1 MFSFAPLEGDAPA
14 DILAAKSYAFHPSK
28 PKNVSVGYINFHT
41 EDINVEFKQEST
53 KDSNI
58 WTWTANNTNAYQGED
73 DSEEA
78 LYYTPHIIVYIKNYD
93 YKGKNYKVHR
103 LVCEAFNGPPPF
115 DKAIVMHLN
124 DDATNNRPENL
135 AWGTH
140 KENLNTP
147 SFIAYC
153 KSRTAEN
160 NPRVKGR
167 RRKAE
172 ALAQESMR

>member
-1 MFSFAPLEGDAPA
+1 MPHKIPMPNGGFKAYVG
-14 DILAAKSYAFHPSK
+14 K
-28 PKNVSVGYINFHT
+28 PTYGVLRRDQMRYGY
-41 EDINVEFKQEST
+41 
-53 KDSNI
+53 
-58 WTWTANNTNAYQGED
+58 Y
-73 DSEEA
+73 
-78 LYYTPHIIVYIKNYD
+78 